1 MSDGFATGL
10 GAGAASRAHER
21 ADDEKTTL
29 EQAERW
35 ATLVGAQ
42 LSLLAPPA
50 IAPSASGASGPSEAG
65 AWHPSAGDLTPGA
78 GGRLTESG
86 AANGSAETADGP
98 VDSNENRVIVR
109 VDGGDLGEVALVVD
123 RKAGA
128 IRVTISAADAGA
140 EAALGLERAS
150 LMRALQSH
158 GISVDSVNVVRVNNF
173 GTVLAPTRSS
183 PTQRTGAAR
192 ATEADSKDDE
202 QTRRR
207 QARKLNLIG

>member
-10 GAGAASRAHER
+10 GAGAAPRAHER

-42 LSLLAPPA
+42 LSALAPPA
-50 IAPSASGASGPSEAG
+50 ITRSAPEEPGG
-65 AWHPSAGDLTPGA
+65 WHPGAGDLTPATGSN
-78 GGRLTESG
+78 LTESG
-86 AANGSAETADGP
+86 AASGPAKAADAGP
-98 VDSNENRVIVR
+98 DDHENRLIVR
-109 VDGGDLGEVALVVD
+109 VDGGDLGEVALLVD

-140 EAALGLERAS
+140 EAALGSERAS

-158 GISVDSVNVVRVNNF
+158 GIAVDSVNVVRANNF

-183 PTQRTGAAR
+183 AMQRTR
-192 ATEADSKDDE
+192 EAPASEAESKDDE

-207 QARKLNLIG
+207 LARKLNLIG

>member
-10 GAGAASRAHER
+10 GAGAGSRAHER

-42 LSLLAPPA
+42 LSAFVPKVPA
-50 IAPSASGASGPSEAG
+50 AIESEEAG
-65 AWHPSAGDLTPGA
+65 AWHPGAGDLTPATGSRLTGSSAVNGSMA
-78 GGRLTESG
+78 GGEE
-86 AANGSAETADGP
+86 AADAS
-98 VDSNENRVIVR
+98 ENRMIVR
-109 VDGGDLGEVALVVD
+109 VDGGDLGEVALLVD
-123 RKAGA
+123 RHEGA

-150 LMRALQSH
+150 LTRALESH
-158 GISVDSVNVVRVNNF
+158 GITVDSVNVVRANNF
-173 GTVLAPTRSS
+173 GTVLAPTRSNT
-183 PTQRTGAAR
+183 TQRTR
-192 ATEADSKDDE
+192 EATEADSKDDE

-207 QARKLNLIG
+207 LARKLNLIG

>member
-35 ATLVGAQ
+35 ASLVGAQ
-42 LSLLAPPA
+42 LSARA
-50 IAPSASGASGPSEAG
+50 AMPSVKEEAG
-65 AWHPSAGDLTPGA
+65 AWHPGAGDLTPATGS
-78 GGRLTESG
+78 RLTESG
-86 AANGSAETADGP
+86 GANGPAAVGEQTADA
-98 VDSNENRVIVR
+98 DENRLIVR

-123 RKAGA
+123 RQAGA

-150 LMRALQSH
+150 LTRALQSH
-158 GISVDSVNVVRVNNF
+158 GITVDSVNVVRANNF

-183 PTQRTGAAR
+183 ATQRTR
-192 ATEADSKDDE
+192 EATEAESKDDE

-207 QARKLNLIG
+207 LARKLNLIG

>member
-1 MSDGFATGL
+1 MSDGFSAAP
-10 GAGAASRAHER
+10 GAGVAPWARER

-42 LSLLAPPA
+42 LSAVVPKVIVPQ
-50 IAPSASGASGPSEAG
+50 EAG
-65 AWHPSAGDLTPGA
+65 AWHPGAGDLTPATGSQMTEFGGA
-78 GGRLTESG
+78 TGPLAVGNE
-86 AANGSAETADGP
+86 AADIQ
-98 VDSNENRVIVR
+98 ENRMIVR

-140 EAALGLERAS
+140 EAALGLERAG

-158 GISVDSVNVVRVNNF
+158 GITVDSVNVVRANNF
-173 GTVLAPTRSS
+173 GTVLAPIRSS
-183 PTQRTGAAR
+183 ATQRTR
-192 ATEADSKDDE
+192 ETPATEAESKDDE

-207 QARKLNLIG
+207 LARKLNLIG

>member
-10 GAGAASRAHER
+10 GAGAGSRAHER

-42 LSLLAPPA
+42 LSALAPKV
-50 IAPSASGASGPSEAG
+50 IASEEAG
-65 AWHPSAGDLTPGA
+65 AWHPGAGDLTPATGS
-78 GGRLTESG
+78 RLTESSATNGPLLGG
-86 AANGSAETADGP
+86 AESADA
-98 VDSNENRVIVR
+98 SENRMIVR

-123 RKAGA
+123 RHEGA

-140 EAALGLERAS
+140 EAALGLERAA
-150 LMRALQSH
+150 LTRALESH
-158 GISVDSVNVVRVNNF
+158 GITVDSVNVVRANNF

-183 PTQRTGAAR
+183 TTHRTG
-192 ATEADSKDDE
+192 EAPDPGAESKDDE

-207 QARKLNLIG
+207 LARKLNLIG